1 MLLPVLETAPA
12 TRIIST
18 AEAKAHLRVDGSDED
33 DLIAGLVLS
42 AEKYLDGYT
51 GILGR
56 ALVTQTWS
64 ESRPWFDYRIPLR
77 VMPVQSITSV
87 QYYDADGNSQTVS
100 SDVYRL
106 HTGGNGPYLV
116 QVDGKSW
123 PGGTRSRDD
132 AVTVTYVC
140 GYGDASTDVPQ
151 PIIQAALMLVA
162 HWFEN
167 RGVVGKVSQPLKYAV
182 DALIA
187 PYKSRAGWPK

>member
-1 MLLPVLETAPA
+1 MLLPVLESAPA

-33 DLIAGLVLS
+33 TLIDGIVLA
-42 AEKYLDGYT
+42 AEQYLDGYT

-56 ALVTQTWS
+56 ALITQTWS

-77 VMPVQSITSV
+77 VMPVQSVTSV
-87 QYYDADGNSQTVS
+87 TYYDANGDSQTVNS
-100 SDVYRL
+100 GVYRL
-106 HTGGNGPYLV
+106 HNGSGGAYLV
-116 QVDGKSW
+116 QVDGQSW
-123 PGGTRSRDD
+123 PGGTQTRDD

-140 GYGDASTDVPQ
+140 GYGNASTDVPQ

-162 HWFEN
+162 HWHEN
-167 RGVVGKVSQPLKYAV
+167 RAAVGKVAGPLKYAV

-187 PYKSRAGWPK
+187 PYRSRAGWPK